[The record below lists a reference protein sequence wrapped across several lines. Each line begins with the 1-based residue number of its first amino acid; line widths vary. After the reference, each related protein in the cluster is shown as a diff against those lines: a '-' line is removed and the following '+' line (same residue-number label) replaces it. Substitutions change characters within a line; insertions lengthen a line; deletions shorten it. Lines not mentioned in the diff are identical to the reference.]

1 MVKNLRMLRLRKGIS
16 QQALANYLNITQ
28 QSVYRYEKEKF
39 EPDISTLMALA
50 DYFGTTVDFLIGH
63 AAPSQDA
70 PREELALAKEELQ
83 ACPRRK
89 KEHPAGSGEL
99 PEKQRSPRR
108 LLTAARC
115 AIL

>member
-16 QQALANYLNITQ
+16 QQTLANYLNITQ

-70 PREELALAKEELQ
+70 PREELALAKEEL
-83 ACPRRK
+83 ALVR
-89 KEHPAGSGEL
+89 GY
-99 PEKQRSPRR
+99 RR
-108 LLTAARC
+108 LSPEEKKS
-115 AIL
+115 ILLVVGNYLKSKDPPADC